1 MHQKRYLLFRSVLH
15 RNNVYFWQFFFCEIL
30 NVFVVVGMLFVTDAF
45 LNGRFLGYGK
55 RVWDFYRADPEARHH
70 RVNPMCSL
78 FPTVTS

>member
-1 MHQKRYLLFRSVLH
+1 MSLFRSVLH

-55 RVWDFYRADPEARHH
+55 RVWDFYRADPEARHF
-70 RVNPMCSL
+70 RANPMCSL